1 MMVKIVPL
9 APIRVPV
16 MRSNIEF
23 VFMPINEVIK
33 PDKELRSEIIMGISA
48 LPMERTKIKPVKDDN
63 AIKVKSLISDECGKI
78 MRFAI
83 VSKRRSKLKYLSF

>member
-1 MMVKIVPL
+1 MVKIAPL
-9 APIRVPV
+9 APISVPV

-23 VFMPINEVIK
+23 VFMPINVVIK

-48 LPMERTKIKPVKDDN
+48 LPMERTNIKPVNDDN
-63 AIKVKSLISDECGKI
+63 AIKVKSLISDEFGMI